1 MVMILIQTTIN
12 NQTRNK
18 MQLKSA
24 FITLFTAVLTFCLLV
39 SEPLKAQTNFKL
51 PDLGT
56 SALQAL
62 PLEKEQAIGE
72 VMMMQIRGSSPVIN
86 DPVLDEYLTTIGT
99 KLVANANDVRF
110 GFSFFWLNNAD
121 INAFAFYGG
130 HVGVH
135 TGLIAQSDNE
145 SQFASVL
152 GHEIAHVTQRHLARR
167 IQQQQDN
174 SAITI
179 AGMIAGILATIVAP
193 DAGIA
198 IISAN
203 QSQAAFSQLTH
214 SRAAE
219 QEADRMGMQT
229 LNNAGFDARA
239 SSEFLTKLAAQVRYR
254 YKPPAFL
261 LTHPLPESRI
271 SDARLRAE
279 QYPKRQVGSSLDFNL
294 AKSRVLARYENKPE
308 QAESLFTK
316 LLREN
321 SFNNTA
327 LQYGLA
333 ISLVDQKKLEEA
345 EKLLNALLKNDPK
358 NLFYIDTRTDLL
370 IAQDKAADAVEYLAD
385 LHNYRPNNQVI
396 TLNYANAALEAKQY
410 LLAERIL
417 KSFLLAKPSHSLG
430 KQLLT
435 EAYKKQEKLAAYH
448 EANADVLSQYGA
460 YLKAADEIQ
469 KALNFV
475 ESNEQVKQQRLKAL
489 LNQYRLLQKEL
500 ARL

>member
-1 MVMILIQTTIN
+1 
-12 NQTRNK
+12 

-24 FITLFTAVLTFCLLV
+24 FITLCSAVLTFSLLV

-62 PLEKEQAIGE
+62 PLEKEQAIGA

-86 DPVLDEYLTTIGT
+86 DPVLDEYLTTLGRR
-99 KLVANANDVRF
+99 LVANANDVRF
-110 GFSFFWLNNAD
+110 PFSFFWLNNAE

-135 TGLIAQSDNE
+135 TGLIAQADNE

-174 SAITI
+174 SALTI
-179 AGMIAGILATIVAP
+179 AGMIAGILAAVVAP

-203 QSQAAFSQLTH
+203 QTQAAFSQLTH
-214 SRAAE
+214 SRSAE
-219 QEADRMGMQT
+219 QEADRIGMQT
-229 LNNAGFDARA
+229 LQNAGFDPRE
-239 SSEFLTKLAAQVRYR
+239 SSEFLTKLAAQIRYR

-261 LTHPLPESRI
+261 LTHPLPESRV
-271 SDARLRAE
+271 SDVRLRAQ
-279 QYPKRQVGSSLDFNL
+279 QYPARTINPSLEFNL
-294 AKSRVLARYENKPE
+294 AKSRVLARYDNKPE
-308 QAESLFTK
+308 AAESLFRK

-321 SFNNTA
+321 SFSNIA

-333 ISLVDQKKLEEA
+333 ISLIDQKKLDEA
-345 EKLLNALLKNDPK
+345 ESILATLLKDDPK
-358 NLFYIDTRTDLL
+358 NLFYIDTQTDLL
-370 IAQDKAADAVEYLAD
+370 IAQKKAATAVSYLAE
-385 LHNYRPNNQVI
+385 LNNNRPNNQVI

-410 LLAERIL
+410 ELAETVL
-417 KSFLLAKPSHSLG
+417 KTFLLEKPEHNLG

-469 KALNFV
+469 KALNYI
-475 ESNEQVKQQRLKAL
+475 EPSELVKQQRLKAL
-489 LNQYRLLQKEL
+489 LTQYRLLQKEL

>member
-1 MVMILIQTTIN
+1 
-12 NQTRNK
+12 

-24 FITLFTAVLTFCLLV
+24 FITLCSAALTFSLLV
-39 SEPLKAQTNFKL
+39 SEPLKAQTNFTL

-56 SALQAL
+56 SALQVL

-72 VMMMQIRGSSPVIN
+72 VMMMQIRGSSPVVN
-86 DPVLDEYLTTIGT
+86 DPVLDEYLTTIGR

-110 GFSFFWLNNAD
+110 PFSFFWINNSE

-135 TGLIAQSDNE
+135 TGLIAQADNE

-174 SAITI
+174 SAMTI
-179 AGMIAGILATIVAP
+179 AGMIAGILATVVAP

-198 IISAN
+198 IISASQT
-203 QSQAAFSQLTH
+203 QSAFSQLTH
-214 SRAAE
+214 SRSAE
-219 QEADRMGMQT
+219 QEADRIGMQT

-239 SSEFLTKLAAQVRYR
+239 SSEFLTKLAAQIRYK

-261 LTHPLPESRI
+261 LTHPLPESRV
-271 SDARLRAE
+271 SDVRLRAE
-279 QYPKRQVGSSLDFNL
+279 QYPQRHISPSLEFNL
-294 AKSRVLARYENKPE
+294 AKSRVLARYDNKPE
-308 QAESLFTK
+308 QAEDLFRK

-321 SFNNTA
+321 NYSNIA
-327 LQYGLA
+327 LKYGLA
-333 ISLVDQKKLEEA
+333 ISLLDQDKLDEA
-345 EKLLNALLKNDPK
+345 APILDELLKNDPK
-358 NLFYIDTRTDLL
+358 NLFYIDTHTDLL
-370 IAQDKAADAVEYLAD
+370 IAQKKADEAVKFLAD
-385 LHNYRPNNQVI
+385 LNQYRPNNQVI
-396 TLNYANAALEAKQY
+396 TLNYANAALEAEQY
-410 LLAERIL
+410 ELAENIL
-417 KSFLLAKPSHSLG
+417 KSFLLEKPDHNLG
-430 KQLLT
+430 KQLLAD
-435 EAYKKQEKLAAYH
+435 AYKKQDKLAAYH

-460 YLKAADEIQ
+460 YIKAADEVQ

-475 ESNEQVKQQRLKAL
+475 EPTELVKQQRLKAL
-489 LNQYRLLQKEL
+489 LTQYRRLQKEL

>member
-1 MVMILIQTTIN
+1 
-12 NQTRNK
+12 

-24 FITLFTAVLTFCLLV
+24 FITLCTAALTFSLLV
-39 SEPLKAQTNFKL
+39 SEPLKAQTNFTL

-86 DPVLDEYLTTIGT
+86 DPVLDEYLTTIGR

-110 GFSFFWLNNAD
+110 PFSFFWINNSE

-135 TGLIAQSDNE
+135 TGLIAQADNE

-174 SAITI
+174 SALTI
-179 AGMIAGILATIVAP
+179 AGMIAGILATVVAP

-198 IISAN
+198 IISASQT
-203 QSQAAFSQLTH
+203 QSAFSQLTH
-214 SRAAE
+214 SRSAE
-219 QEADRMGMQT
+219 QEADRIGMQT

-239 SSEFLTKLAAQVRYR
+239 SSEFLTKLAAQIRYK

-261 LTHPLPESRI
+261 LTHPLPESRV
-271 SDARLRAE
+271 SDVRLRAE
-279 QYPKRQVGSSLDFNL
+279 QFPVRLMSASLEFNL
-294 AKSRVLARYENKPE
+294 AKSRVLARYDNKPE
-308 QAESLFTK
+308 NAEDLFRK

-321 SFNNTA
+321 SYDNTA
-327 LQYGLA
+327 LKYGLA
-333 ISLVDQKKLEEA
+333 ISLLDQKKLDEA
-345 EKLLNALLKNDPK
+345 APILDELLKNDPK
-358 NLFYIDTRTDLL
+358 NLFYIDTHTDLL
-370 IAQDKAADAVEYLAD
+370 IAQKKADEAVKFLAD
-385 LHNYRPNNQVI
+385 LNQYRPNNQVI
-396 TLNYANAALEAKQY
+396 TLNYANAALEAEQY
-410 LLAERIL
+410 ELAENIL
-417 KSFLLAKPSHSLG
+417 KSFLLEKPDHNLG
-430 KQLLT
+430 KQLLAD
-435 EAYKKQEKLAAYH
+435 AYKKQDKLASYH
-448 EANADVLSQYGA
+448 EANADVLAQYGA
-460 YLKAADEIQ
+460 YLKAADEVQ

-475 ESNEQVKQQRLKAL
+475 EPTQLVKQQRLKAL
-489 LNQYRLLQKEL
+489 LTQYRLLQKEL

>member
-1 MVMILIQTTIN
+1 
-12 NQTRNK
+12 

-24 FITLFTAVLTFCLLV
+24 FITLCSAALTFSLLV
-39 SEPLKAQTNFKL
+39 SEPLKAQTNFTL

-86 DPVLDEYLTTIGT
+86 DPVLDEYLTTIGR

-110 GFSFFWLNNAD
+110 PFSFFWINNSE

-135 TGLIAQSDNE
+135 TGLIAQADNE

-174 SAITI
+174 SALTI
-179 AGMIAGILATIVAP
+179 AGMIAGILATVVAP

-198 IISAN
+198 IISASQT
-203 QSQAAFSQLTH
+203 QSAFSQLTH
-214 SRAAE
+214 SRSAE
-219 QEADRMGMQT
+219 QEADRIGMQT

-239 SSEFLTKLAAQVRYR
+239 SSEFLTKLAAQIRYK

-261 LTHPLPESRI
+261 LTHPLPESRV
-271 SDARLRAE
+271 SDVRLRA
-279 QYPKRQVGSSLDFNL
+279 QQFPVRLMNASLEFNL
-294 AKSRVLARYENKPE
+294 AKSRVLARYDNKPE
-308 QAESLFTK
+308 EAENLFRK

-321 SFNNTA
+321 TYNNTA
-327 LQYGLA
+327 LKYGLA
-333 ISLVDQKKLEEA
+333 ICLFDHKKLDDAAPILDE
-345 EKLLNALLKNDPK
+345 LLKSDPK
-358 NLFYIDTRTDLL
+358 NLFYIDTHTDLL
-370 IAQDKAADAVEYLAD
+370 IAQKKPDEAVKYLAN
-385 LHNYRPNNQVI
+385 LNQYRPNNQVI

-410 LLAERIL
+410 QLAENIL
-417 KSFLLAKPSHSLG
+417 KSFLLEKPDHNLG
-430 KQLLT
+430 KQLLAD
-435 EAYKKQEKLAAYH
+435 AYKEQDKLAAYH

-460 YLKAADEIQ
+460 YLKAADEVQ

-475 ESNEQVKQQRLKAL
+475 DSTELVKQQRLKAL
-489 LNQYRLLQKEL
+489 LTQYRRLQKEL

>member
-1 MVMILIQTTIN
+1 
-12 NQTRNK
+12 

-24 FITLFTAVLTFCLLV
+24 FITLCSAALTFSLLV
-39 SEPLKAQTNFKL
+39 SEPLKAQTNFTL

-86 DPVLDEYLTTIGT
+86 DPVLDEYLTTIGR

-110 GFSFFWLNNAD
+110 PFSFFWINNSE

-135 TGLIAQSDNE
+135 TGLIAQADNE

-174 SAITI
+174 SALTI
-179 AGMIAGILATIVAP
+179 AGMIAGILATVVAP

-198 IISAN
+198 IISASQT
-203 QSQAAFSQLTH
+203 QSAFSQLTH
-214 SRAAE
+214 SRSAE
-219 QEADRMGMQT
+219 QEADRIGMQT
-229 LNNAGFDARA
+229 LNNAGFDPRA
-239 SSEFLTKLAAQVRYR
+239 SSEFLTKLAAQIRYK

-261 LTHPLPESRI
+261 LTHPLPESRV
-271 SDARLRAE
+271 SDVRLRA
-279 QYPKRQVGSSLDFNL
+279 QQFPVRLMNASLEFNL
-294 AKSRVLARYENKPE
+294 AKSRVLARYDNKPE
-308 QAESLFTK
+308 EAENLFRK

-321 SFNNTA
+321 TYNNTA
-327 LQYGLA
+327 LKYGLA
-333 ISLVDQKKLEEA
+333 ISLLDQKKLDEA
-345 EKLLNALLKNDPK
+345 APILDELLKSDPK
-358 NLFYIDTRTDLL
+358 NLFYIDTHTDLL
-370 IAQDKAADAVEYLAD
+370 IAQKKTDEAVKYLAN
-385 LHNYRPNNQVI
+385 LNQYRPNNQVI

-410 LLAERIL
+410 QLAENIL
-417 KSFLLAKPSHSLG
+417 KSFLLEKPDHNLG
-430 KQLLT
+430 KQLLAD
-435 EAYKKQEKLAAYH
+435 AYKEQDKLAAYH

-460 YLKAADEIQ
+460 YLKAADEVQ

-475 ESNEQVKQQRLKAL
+475 DSTELVKQQRLKAL
-489 LNQYRLLQKEL
+489 LTQYRRLQKEL

>member
-1 MVMILIQTTIN
+1 
-12 NQTRNK
+12 

-24 FITLFTAVLTFCLLV
+24 FITLCSAALTFSLLI
-39 SEPLKAQTNFKL
+39 SEPLKAQTNFTL

-86 DPVLDEYLTTIGT
+86 DPVLDEYLTTIGR

-110 GFSFFWLNNAD
+110 PFSFFWINNSE

-135 TGLIAQSDNE
+135 TGLIAQADNE

-174 SAITI
+174 SALTI
-179 AGMIAGILATIVAP
+179 AGMIAGILATVVAP

-198 IISAN
+198 IISASQT
-203 QSQAAFSQLTH
+203 QSAFSQLTH
-214 SRAAE
+214 SRSAE
-219 QEADRMGMQT
+219 QEADRIGMQT

-239 SSEFLTKLAAQVRYR
+239 SSEFLTKLAAQIRYK

-261 LTHPLPESRI
+261 LTHPLPESRV
-271 SDARLRAE
+271 SDVRLRAE
-279 QYPKRQVGSSLDFNL
+279 QFPVRHMNASLEFNL
-294 AKSRVLARYENKPE
+294 AKSRVLARYDNKPE
-308 QAESLFTK
+308 NAEDLFRK
-316 LLREN
+316 RLREN
-321 SFNNTA
+321 SYDNTA
-327 LQYGLA
+327 LKYGLA
-333 ISLVDQKKLEEA
+333 ISLLDQKKLDEA
-345 EKLLNALLKNDPK
+345 APILDELLKNDPK
-358 NLFYIDTRTDLL
+358 NLFYIDTHTDLL
-370 IAQDKAADAVEYLAD
+370 IAQKKADEAVKFLAD
-385 LHNYRPNNQVI
+385 LNQYRPNNQVI
-396 TLNYANAALEAKQY
+396 TLNYANAALEAEQY
-410 LLAERIL
+410 ELAENIL
-417 KSFLLAKPSHSLG
+417 KSFLLEKPAHNLG
-430 KQLLT
+430 KQLLAD
-435 EAYKKQEKLAAYH
+435 AYKKQDKLASYH
-448 EANADVLSQYGA
+448 EANADVLAQYGA
-460 YLKAADEIQ
+460 YLKAADEVQ

-475 ESNEQVKQQRLKAL
+475 EPTELVKQQRLKAL
-489 LNQYRLLQKEL
+489 LTQYRLLQKEL

>member
-1 MVMILIQTTIN
+1 
-12 NQTRNK
+12 

-24 FITLFTAVLTFCLLV
+24 FITLCSAALTFSLLV
-39 SEPLKAQTNFKL
+39 SEPLKAQTNFTL

-86 DPVLDEYLTTIGT
+86 DPVLDEYLTTIGR

-110 GFSFFWLNNAD
+110 PFSFFWINNSE

-135 TGLIAQSDNE
+135 TGLIAQADNE

-174 SAITI
+174 SALTI
-179 AGMIAGILATIVAP
+179 AGMIAGILATVVAP

-198 IISAN
+198 IISASQT
-203 QSQAAFSQLTH
+203 QSAFSQLTH
-214 SRAAE
+214 SRSAE
-219 QEADRMGMQT
+219 QEADRIGMQT
-229 LNNAGFDARA
+229 LNNAGFDPRA
-239 SSEFLTKLAAQVRYR
+239 SSEFLTKLAAQIRYK

-261 LTHPLPESRI
+261 LTHPLPESRV
-271 SDARLRAE
+271 SDVRLRAE
-279 QYPKRQVGSSLDFNL
+279 QFPVRLMNASLEFNL
-294 AKSRVLARYENKPE
+294 AKSRVLARYDNKPE
-308 QAESLFTK
+308 NAEDLFRK

-321 SFNNTA
+321 TYNNTA
-327 LQYGLA
+327 LKYGLA
-333 ISLVDQKKLEEA
+333 ISLLDQKKLDEA
-345 EKLLNALLKNDPK
+345 APILDELLKNDPK
-358 NLFYIDTRTDLL
+358 NLFYIDTHTDLL
-370 IAQDKAADAVEYLAD
+370 IAQKKADEAVKFLAD
-385 LHNYRPNNQVI
+385 LNQYRPNNQVI
-396 TLNYANAALEAKQY
+396 TLNYANSALEAEQY
-410 LLAERIL
+410 ELAENIL
-417 KSFLLAKPSHSLG
+417 KSFLLEKPDHNLG
-430 KQLLT
+430 KQLLAD
-435 EAYKKQEKLAAYH
+435 AYKKQDKLASYH
-448 EANADVLSQYGA
+448 EANADVLAQYGA
-460 YLKAADEIQ
+460 YLKAADEVQ

-475 ESNEQVKQQRLKAL
+475 EPTELVKQQRLKAL
-489 LNQYRLLQKEL
+489 LTQYRLLQKEL

>member
-1 MVMILIQTTIN
+1 
-12 NQTRNK
+12 

-24 FITLFTAVLTFCLLV
+24 FMTLCSAALTFGLLV
-39 SEPLKAQTNFKL
+39 GEPLKAQTNFTL

-86 DPVLDEYLTTIGT
+86 DPVLDEYLTTIGR
-99 KLVANANDVRF
+99 KLVANANGVRF
-110 GFSFFWLNNAD
+110 PFSFFWINNPE

-135 TGLIAQSDNE
+135 TGLIAQADNE

-174 SAITI
+174 SALTI
-179 AGMIAGILATIVAP
+179 AGMIAGILATVVAP

-198 IISAN
+198 IISASQT
-203 QSQAAFSQLTH
+203 QSAFSQLTH
-214 SRAAE
+214 SRSAE
-219 QEADRMGMQT
+219 QEADRIGMQT

-239 SSEFLTKLAAQVRYR
+239 SSEFLTKLAAQIRYK

-261 LTHPLPESRI
+261 LTHPLPESRV
-271 SDARLRAE
+271 SDVRLRAE
-279 QYPKRQVGSSLDFNL
+279 QFPVRYLTPSLNFNL
-294 AKSRVLARYENKPE
+294 AKSRVLARYDNKPE
-308 QAESLFTK
+308 NAEALFRK
-316 LLREN
+316 LMREKN
-321 SFNNTA
+321 YDNTA
-327 LQYGLA
+327 LKYGLA
-333 ISLVDQKKLEEA
+333 ISLLDQKKLDEA
-345 EKLLNALLKNDPK
+345 QPILDELLQSDPK
-358 NLFYIDTRTDLL
+358 NLFYIDTKTDLL
-370 IAQDKAADAVEYLAD
+370 IAQEKADEAVKFLAE
-385 LHNYRPNNQVI
+385 LNNYRPNNQVI
-396 TLNYANAALEAKQY
+396 TLNYANSALEAKQY
-410 LLAERIL
+410 ELAETIL
-417 KSFLLAKPSHSLG
+417 KSFLLEKPDHSLG
-430 KQLLT
+430 KQLLADT
-435 EAYKKQEKLAAYH
+435 YKKQDKLAAYH

-475 ESNEQVKQQRLKAL
+475 ESTELVKQQRLKAL
-489 LNQYRLLQKEL
+489 LTQYRRLQKEL

>member
-1 MVMILIQTTIN
+1 
-12 NQTRNK
+12 

-24 FITLFTAVLTFCLLV
+24 FITLCSAVLTFSFLA
-39 SEPLKAQTNFKL
+39 SEPLKAQTNFTL

-62 PLEKEQAIGE
+62 PLEKERAIGE
-72 VMMMQIRGSSPVIN
+72 VMMMQIRGASPVVN
-86 DPVLDEYLTTIGT
+86 DPVLDEYLSTIGR

-110 GFSFFWLNNAD
+110 PFSFFWINNPE

-135 TGLIAQSDNE
+135 TGLIAQADDE
-145 SQFASVL
+145 SQFASVI
-152 GHEIAHVTQRHLARR
+152 GHEIAHITQRHLARR

-174 SAITI
+174 SAMTI

-198 IISAN
+198 IISASQT
-203 QSQAAFSQLTH
+203 QSAFSQLTH

-219 QEADRMGMQT
+219 QEADRIGMQT

-239 SSEFLTKLAAQVRYR
+239 SSEFLTKLAAQIRYK

-261 LTHPLPESRI
+261 LTHPLPESRV
-271 SDARLRAE
+271 SDVRLRAE
-279 QYPKRQVGSSLDFNL
+279 QYAVRHLTPSLDFNL
-294 AKSRVLARYENKPE
+294 AKSRVLARYDNKPE
-308 QAESLFTK
+308 NAEPLFRK
-316 LLREN
+316 LIREN
-321 SFNNTA
+321 SYNNNA
-327 LQYGLA
+327 LKYGLA
-333 ISLVDQKKLEEA
+333 ISLLDQKKLNEA
-345 EKLLNALLKNDPK
+345 QPILDELLKNDPK
-358 NLFYIDTRTDLL
+358 NLFYIDTKTDLL
-370 IAQDKAADAVEYLAD
+370 IAQKKADEAVLFLAE
-385 LHNYRPNNQVI
+385 LNKYRPNNQVI
-396 TLNYANAALEAKQY
+396 TLNYAHSALEAKQY
-410 LLAERIL
+410 ALAETLL
-417 KSFLLAKPSHSLG
+417 KNFLLEKPEHSLG
-430 KQLLT
+430 KQLLAD
-435 EAYKKQEKLAAYH
+435 AYKKQEKRAAYH

-475 ESNEQVKQQRLKAL
+475 EPSELVKQQRLKAL
-489 LNQYRLLQKEL
+489 LTQYRRLQKEL

>member
-1 MVMILIQTTIN
+1 M
-12 NQTRNK
+12 R
-18 MQLKSA
+18 LKSA
-24 FITLFTAVLTFCLLV
+24 FITAISALFTISVLS

-86 DPVLDEYLTTIGT
+86 DPVLDEYLTTLGR

-110 GFSFFWLNNAD
+110 PFSFFWINNPE

-135 TGLIAQSDNE
+135 TGLMAQSDNE

-174 SAITI
+174 SALTI
-179 AGMIAGILATIVAP
+179 AGMIAGILASVVSP

-203 QSQAAFSQLTH
+203 QTQAAFSQLTH
-214 SRAAE
+214 SRSAE
-219 QEADRMGMQT
+219 QEADRIGMQT
-229 LNNAGFDARA
+229 LNNAGFDPYA
-239 SSEFLTKLAAQVRYR
+239 SSEFLTKLAAQLRYK

-261 LTHPLPESRI
+261 LTHPLPESRV
-271 SDARLRAE
+271 SDVRLRAQQYDKR
-279 QYPKRQVGSSLDFNL
+279 QYPTSLEFNL
-294 AKSRVLARYENKPE
+294 AKSRVIARYHHKPKDAEN
-308 QAESLFTK
+308 LFRK
-316 LLREN
+316 LIKD
-321 SFNNTA
+321 NNFYNTTA
-327 LQYGLA
+327 LKYGLG
-333 ISLVDQKKLEEA
+333 ISLLDQKKLDDAAEILEE
-345 EKLLNALLKNDPK
+345 LLASDPK
-358 NLFYIDTRTDLL
+358 NLFYIDTHTDLL
-370 IAQDKAADAVEYLAD
+370 IAQKKADEAVNFLAK
-385 LHNYRPNNQVI
+385 LHDNRPNNQVI
-396 TLNYANAALEAKQY
+396 TLNYANAALEAEQY
-410 LLAERIL
+410 PVAEQLL
-417 KSFLLAKPSHSLG
+417 KSFLLEKPDHNLA
-430 KQLLT
+430 KQLLADT
-435 EAYKKQEKLAAYH
+435 YKKQNNLAAYH
-448 EANADVLSQYGA
+448 EANADVLAQYGA
-460 YLKAADEIQ
+460 YLKAADEVQ

-475 ESNEQVKQQRLKAL
+475 EPQELVKQQRLKAL
-489 LNQYRLLQKEL
+489 LTQYRQMQKEL

>member
-1 MVMILIQTTIN
+1 
-12 NQTRNK
+12 

-24 FITLFTAVLTFCLLV
+24 FITLCSAALTFSLLV
-39 SEPLKAQTNFKL
+39 SEPLKAQTNFTL

-86 DPVLDEYLTTIGT
+86 DPVLDEYLTTIGR

-110 GFSFFWLNNAD
+110 PFSFFWINNSE

-135 TGLIAQSDNE
+135 TGLIAQADNE

-174 SAITI
+174 SALTI
-179 AGMIAGILATIVAP
+179 AGMIAGILATVVAP

-198 IISAN
+198 IISASQT
-203 QSQAAFSQLTH
+203 QSAFSQLTH
-214 SRAAE
+214 SRSAE
-219 QEADRMGMQT
+219 QEADRIGMQT
-229 LNNAGFDARA
+229 LNNAGFDPRA
-239 SSEFLTKLAAQVRYR
+239 SSEFLTKLAAQIRYK

-261 LTHPLPESRI
+261 LTHPLPESRV
-271 SDARLRAE
+271 SDVRLRAE
-279 QYPKRQVGSSLDFNL
+279 QFPVRLMNASLEFNL
-294 AKSRVLARYENKPE
+294 AKSRVLARYDNKPE
-308 QAESLFTK
+308 NAEDLFRK

-321 SFNNTA
+321 TYNNTA
-327 LQYGLA
+327 LKYGLA
-333 ISLVDQKKLEEA
+333 ISLLDQKKFDEA
-345 EKLLNALLKNDPK
+345 APILDELLKNDPK
-358 NLFYIDTRTDLL
+358 NLFYIDTHTDLL
-370 IAQDKAADAVEYLAD
+370 IAQKKADEAVKFLAD
-385 LHNYRPNNQVI
+385 LNQYRPNNQVI
-396 TLNYANAALEAKQY
+396 TLNYANSALEAEQY
-410 LLAERIL
+410 ELAENIL
-417 KSFLLAKPSHSLG
+417 KSFLLEKPDHNLG
-430 KQLLT
+430 KQLLAD
-435 EAYKKQEKLAAYH
+435 AYKKQDKLASYH
-448 EANADVLSQYGA
+448 EANADVLAQYGA
-460 YLKAADEIQ
+460 YLKAADEVQ

-475 ESNEQVKQQRLKAL
+475 EPTQLVKQQRLKAL
-489 LNQYRLLQKEL
+489 LTQYRLLQKEL

>member
-1 MVMILIQTTIN
+1 
-12 NQTRNK
+12 

-24 FITLFTAVLTFCLLV
+24 FITLCSAALTFSLLI
-39 SEPLKAQTNFKL
+39 SEPLKAQTNFTL

-86 DPVLDEYLTTIGT
+86 DPVLDEYLTTIGR

-110 GFSFFWLNNAD
+110 PFSFFWINNSE

-135 TGLIAQSDNE
+135 TGLIAQADNE

-174 SAITI
+174 SALTI
-179 AGMIAGILATIVAP
+179 AGMIAGILATVVAP

-198 IISAN
+198 IISASQT
-203 QSQAAFSQLTH
+203 QSAFSQLTH
-214 SRAAE
+214 SRSAE
-219 QEADRMGMQT
+219 QEADRIGMQT

-239 SSEFLTKLAAQVRYR
+239 SSEFLTKLAAQIRYK

-261 LTHPLPESRI
+261 LTHPLPESRV
-271 SDARLRAE
+271 SDVRLRAE
-279 QYPKRQVGSSLDFNL
+279 QFPVRHMNASLEFNL
-294 AKSRVLARYENKPE
+294 AKSRVLARYDNKPE
-308 QAESLFTK
+308 NAEDLFRK
-316 LLREN
+316 RLREN
-321 SFNNTA
+321 SYDNTA
-327 LQYGLA
+327 LKYGLA
-333 ISLVDQKKLEEA
+333 ISLLDQKKLDEA
-345 EKLLNALLKNDPK
+345 APILDELLKNDPK
-358 NLFYIDTRTDLL
+358 NLFYIDTHTDLL
-370 IAQDKAADAVEYLAD
+370 IAQKKADEAVKFLAD
-385 LHNYRPNNQVI
+385 LNQYRPNNQVI
-396 TLNYANAALEAKQY
+396 TLNYANAALEAEQY
-410 LLAERIL
+410 ELAENIL
-417 KSFLLAKPSHSLG
+417 KSFLLEKPDHNLG
-430 KQLLT
+430 KQLLAD
-435 EAYKKQEKLAAYH
+435 AYKKQDKLASYH
-448 EANADVLSQYGA
+448 EANADVLAQYGA
-460 YLKAADEIQ
+460 YLKAADEVQ

-475 ESNEQVKQQRLKAL
+475 ESTELVKQQRLKAL
-489 LNQYRLLQKEL
+489 LTQYRLLQKEL

>member
-1 MVMILIQTTIN
+1 
-12 NQTRNK
+12 

-24 FITLFTAVLTFCLLV
+24 FITLCTAALTFSLLV
-39 SEPLKAQTNFKL
+39 SEPLKAQTNFTL

-86 DPVLDEYLTTIGT
+86 DPVLDEYLTTIGR

-110 GFSFFWLNNAD
+110 PFSFFWINNSE

-135 TGLIAQSDNE
+135 TGLIAQADNE

-174 SAITI
+174 SALTI
-179 AGMIAGILATIVAP
+179 AGMIAGILATVVAP

-198 IISAN
+198 IISASQT
-203 QSQAAFSQLTH
+203 QSAFSQLTH
-214 SRAAE
+214 SRSAE
-219 QEADRMGMQT
+219 QEADRIGMQT

-239 SSEFLTKLAAQVRYR
+239 SSEFLTKLAAQIRYK

-261 LTHPLPESRI
+261 LTHPLPESRV
-271 SDARLRAE
+271 SDVRLRAE
-279 QYPKRQVGSSLDFNL
+279 QFPVRLMNASLEFDL
-294 AKSRVLARYENKPE
+294 AKSRVLARYDNKPE
-308 QAESLFTK
+308 NAEDLFKK

-321 SFNNTA
+321 SYNNTA
-327 LQYGLA
+327 LKYGLA
-333 ISLVDQKKLEEA
+333 ISLLDQKKLDEA
-345 EKLLNALLKNDPK
+345 APILDELLKNDPK
-358 NLFYIDTRTDLL
+358 NLFYIDTHTDLL
-370 IAQDKAADAVEYLAD
+370 IAQEKADEAVKFLAD
-385 LHNYRPNNQVI
+385 LNQYRPNNQVI
-396 TLNYANAALEAKQY
+396 TLNYANAALEAEQY
-410 LLAERIL
+410 ELAENIL
-417 KSFLLAKPSHSLG
+417 KSFLLEKPDHNLG
-430 KQLLT
+430 KQLLAD
-435 EAYKKQEKLAAYH
+435 AYKKQDKLASYH
-448 EANADVLSQYGA
+448 EANADVLAQYGA
-460 YLKAADEIQ
+460 YLKAADEVQ

-475 ESNEQVKQQRLKAL
+475 EPTQLVKQQRLKAL
-489 LNQYRLLQKEL
+489 LTQYRLLQKEL

>member
-1 MVMILIQTTIN
+1 
-12 NQTRNK
+12 

-24 FITLFTAVLTFCLLV
+24 FITLCSAALTFSLLI
-39 SEPLKAQTNFKL
+39 SEPLKAQTNLQL

-62 PLEKEQAIGE
+62 PIEKEKAIGE
-72 VMMMQIRGSSPVIN
+72 VMMMQIRGSSPLIN
-86 DPVLDEYLTTIGT
+86 DPVLDEYLTTLGR

-110 GFSFFWLNNAD
+110 GFSFFWLNNPE

-135 TGLIAQSDNE
+135 TGLIAQADNE

-174 SAITI
+174 SGLTI
-179 AGMIAGILATIVAP
+179 AGMIAGILAAVVAP
-193 DAGIA
+193 DAGMA
-198 IISAN
+198 IISASQT
-203 QSQAAFSQLTH
+203 QSAFSQLTH
-214 SRAAE
+214 SRSAE

-239 SSEFLTKLAAQVRYR
+239 SSEFLTKLAAQIRYK

-261 LTHPLPESRI
+261 LTHPLPESRV
-271 SDARLRAE
+271 SDVRLRAE
-279 QYPKRQVGSSLDFNL
+279 QYPKRQVSSSLDFDL
-294 AKSRVLARYENKPE
+294 AKSRVLARYDNKPE
-308 QAESLFTK
+308 NAEALFRK
-316 LLREN
+316 LIREN
-321 SFNNTA
+321 TYNNVA

-333 ISLVDQKKLEEA
+333 ISLLDQKKTDEA
-345 EKLLNALLKNDPK
+345 QPILDELLADNPK
-358 NLFYIDTRTDLL
+358 NLFYIDTKTDLL
-370 IAQDKAADAVEYLAD
+370 IAQKKAAEAVSYLSE
-385 LHNYRPNNQVI
+385 LNNYRPNNQVI
-396 TLNYANAALEAKQY
+396 TLNYANAALEAEQY
-410 LLAERIL
+410 ELAENIL
-417 KSFLLAKPSHSLG
+417 KSFLLEKPDHSLG

-435 EAYKKQEKLAAYH
+435 DAYKKQEKLAAYH

-475 ESNEQVKQQRLKAL
+475 EPSENVKQQRLKAL
-489 LNQYRLLQKEL
+489 LTQYRLLQKEL